1 VICFLSGIQ
10 HLGAAYLLNAS
21 AEVLLQMYDEEEQ
34 HQAKWEDSPSEITLE
49 DWTEYLGDSK

>member
-1 VICFLSGIQ
+1 
-10 HLGAAYLLNAS
+10 
-21 AEVLLQMYDEEEQ
+21 MYDEEEQ